1 MRFKHITKLGTA
13 ILLAVLVFS
22 CGKETQSTT
31 QGGGKLK
38 LVLTSTPTITNGEIF
53 IPNIFNPGAG
63 QGSYLDIKKNG
74 KVETDEFSVT
84 SGQNF
89 AVTVIGGTTTGC
101 TTLKLEAFVNG
112 KLIQTISH
120 TAGGQPGTTT
130 CEYPASSFMTAVY
143 GIPCN
148 IIIP

>member
-13 ILLAVLVFS
+13 ILLTVLVFS
-22 CGKETQSTT
+22 CGKETQATT

-38 LVLTSTPTITNGEIF
+38 LVLTSTPTISNGEI
-53 IPNIFNPGAG
+53 IMPNIFNPGTL
-63 QGSYLDIKKNG
+63 QGRYIDLKKNG

-89 AVTVIGGTTTGC
+89 SVMLYGGSATGC
-101 TTLKLEAFVNG
+101 TTLKLEAYVNG
-112 KLIQTISH
+112 KLIQTITH
-120 TAGGQPGTTT
+120 TAGGTYGTTT
-130 CEYPASSFMTAVY
+130 CEYPASNYGNGIF

-148 IIIP
+148 IIIQ